1 MDFNKYNHKPLTVLE
16 KVLSYIGIDIKP
28 NLLYETETV
37 APTAFTYSLFYV
49 YYDQYTYIRGVLS

>member
-49 YYDQYTYIRGVLS
+49 YYD